1 MQIRSR
7 NQPQKRQRHSSGT
20 SGAVRDCGHEMASGF
35 SVTHLTVRVI
45 PRSSKP
51 GIAGIR
57 EGALL
62 IRLQSPPVE
71 GAANEELILVIAETF
86 GAARR
91 DVEIV
96 AGERSRLKRVAIG
109 SVDRPHVNAV
119 LRSLGMN
126 PDELARHVR

>member
-1 MQIRSR
+1 M
-7 NQPQKRQRHSSGT
+7 
-20 SGAVRDCGHEMASGF
+20 
-35 SVTHLTVRVI
+35 THLTVRVI

-62 IRLQSPPVE
+62 VRLQSPPVE
-71 GAANEELILVIAETF
+71 GAANDELIRVMAEAF

-96 AGERSRLKRVAIG
+96 VGERSKLKRVALNTIERDH
-109 SVDRPHVNAV
+109 VDDV
-119 LRSLGMN
+119 LRSLGLN
-126 PDELARHVR
+126 PHELSGHVR

>member
-1 MQIRSR
+1 M
-7 NQPQKRQRHSSGT
+7 
-20 SGAVRDCGHEMASGF
+20 
-35 SVTHLTVRVI
+35 THLTVRVI

-62 IRLQSPPVE
+62 VRLQSPPVE
-71 GAANEELILVIAETF
+71 GAANDELIRVMAEAF

-96 AGERSRLKRVAIG
+96 VGERSKLKRVAIAT
-109 SVDRPHVNAV
+109 VDRPHVNAV
-119 LRSLGMN
+119 LRSLGLN
-126 PDELARHVR
+126 PDELASHVR